1 MSTFN
6 FPSSLS
12 SLMLSQN
19 KLESFSPENIFSLIF
34 FRVNLVE
41 QLTIVR
47 VDKFLNC
54 ENDIITVLVK
64 FITKD
69 SVNEINSLHKISGN
83 GSRRWGVARVQR
95 AKSAQNKFRAKT

>member
-1 MSTFN
+1 MSTLN

-19 KLESFSPENIFSLIF
+19 KLECFSSKKIFSLIF

-41 QLTIVR
+41 Q
-47 VDKFLNC
+47 FLNC

-69 SVNEINSLHKISGN
+69 SDNEINSLYKISGN
-83 GSRRWGVARVQR
+83 GSRRLEVARVQR